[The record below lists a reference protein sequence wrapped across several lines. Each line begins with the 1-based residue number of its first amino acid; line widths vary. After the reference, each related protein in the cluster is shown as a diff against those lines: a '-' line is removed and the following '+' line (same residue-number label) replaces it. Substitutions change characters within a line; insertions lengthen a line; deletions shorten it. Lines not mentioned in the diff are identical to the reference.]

1 MKKTSLQDL
10 YTYLY
15 EEVKNTFPSIKASKV
30 QFITALREITT
41 DSEIYSEFLSD
52 NLLSN
57 DKKLRDLTTTVYHII
72 LFAEYNEDVILSTF
86 DDITSIVNNVYMHIK
101 RSIYKVIVIYS
112 HKLDMEV
119 KIIDTSKNEIY
130 HLNYVQAA
138 EFFKELI
145 ENLDIVSYKAP
156 EMSRPIDF
164 SYMGFCRGKYTG
176 TTMHMTIN
184 LTLVEILNALKNLYT
199 STNKVFRTLNYDKE
213 REQSIQEIKEEQE
226 KKNIKQ
232 QNIKESPKDVN
243 IEFRTSPIN
252 ENTKAEDIAEIL
264 GNMIFGNNNAKLEP
278 NDNDDDGYI
287 TY

>member
-15 EEVKNTFPSIKASKV
+15 EEVKNTFPSIKASKA

-72 LFAEYNEDVILSTF
+72 LFAEYNKDVILSTF
-86 DDITSIVNNVYMHIK
+86 DDITSIVKNVCMHIK

-138 EFFKELI
+138 EFFKKLI
-145 ENLDIVSYKAP
+145 ENLDIISYKAP
-156 EMSRPIDF
+156 EMCRPIDF

-199 STNKVFRTLNYDKE
+199 STNKVFRTLNYDEE
-213 REQSIQEIKEEQE
+213 REPIQEVKEEQE
-226 KKNIKQ
+226 KKNIKSST
-232 QNIKESPKDVN
+232 KESPKDVD
-243 IEFRTSPIN
+243 IEFRTFPIN

-278 NDNDDDGYI
+278 NDNDDDDGYI